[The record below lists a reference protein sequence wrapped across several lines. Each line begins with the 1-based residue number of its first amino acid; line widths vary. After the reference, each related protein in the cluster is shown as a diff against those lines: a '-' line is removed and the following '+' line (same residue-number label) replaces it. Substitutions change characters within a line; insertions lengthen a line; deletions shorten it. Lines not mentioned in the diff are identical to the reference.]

1 MKNTFALLIL
11 SMGCIGLNGQ
21 ALAVGDAAAGKEKA
35 AQVCASCHGA
45 EGNSTDPQY
54 PRLAGQYAS
63 YLVQALR
70 EYKEGDRKN
79 PIMLG
84 FASGLSEADIENLAA
99 WFASQPGGLT
109 TPVLLR
115 RAVPE

>member
-11 SMGCIGLNGQ
+11 SMGCMGLAGQ
-21 ALAVGDAAAGKEKA
+21 TLAAGDAAAGKDKA

-45 EGNSTDPQY
+45 DGNSTDAQY
-54 PRLAGQYAS
+54 PRLAGQHAS
-63 YLVQALR
+63 YLVQALK
-70 EYKEGDRKN
+70 EYTDGGRNN

-99 WFASQPGGLT
+99 WFASQPGGVT
-109 TPVLLR
+109 TPVVAK
-115 RAVPE
+115 RAAPE

>member
-1 MKNTFALLIL
+1 MKNAFALVIFCI
-11 SMGCIGLNGQ
+11 GCIGLNGQ

-35 AQVCASCHGA
+35 AQVCAACHGA
-45 EGNSTDPQY
+45 DGNSTDPQY
-54 PRLAGQYAS
+54 PRLAGQYES
-63 YLVQALR
+63 YLVQALK
-70 EYKEGDRKN
+70 EYKDGRRKN
-79 PIMLG
+79 AIMLG

-109 TPVLLR
+109 TPALLR